1 MENNLFYGETKK
13 IMNKKIY
20 WISSY
25 PKSGNTWMRAIV
37 SSFIFNPEGNFNF
50 NLLKFI
56 EQFEKEKWFNFLN
69 SNLNEN
75 KNLSDIKFI
84 SKYWIEAQERII
96 LEDNYNLLYNFFK
109 THSLNGI
116 LNNNQF
122 TNSKISGGVIYL
134 VRDPRDVAVSFSK
147 HRGESIDAT
156 IDFMTN
162 KSSMFPYE
170 NNRIPTLLSRWDY
183 HYISWTKL
191 DVPKLF
197 IKYEDLINDTK
208 TTLLNINN
216 FLKKQLKLDI
226 NVNEKKIENILL
238 STKFEKLKELEK
250 QFGFSEATKNS
261 SFFRKGEIL
270 QWEKKL
276 SKNQINKIEKEFK
289 QTMKILNY
297 V

>member
-96 LEDNYNLLYNFFK
+96 LEDNYNWKVY
-109 THSLNGI
+109 
-116 LNNNQF
+116 
-122 TNSKISGGVIYL
+122 
-134 VRDPRDVAVSFSK
+134 
-147 HRGESIDAT
+147 
-156 IDFMTN
+156 
-162 KSSMFPYE
+162 SS
-170 NNRIPTLLSRWDY
+170 
-183 HYISWTKL
+183 
-191 DVPKLF
+191 
-197 IKYEDLINDTK
+197 
-208 TTLLNINN
+208 
-216 FLKKQLKLDI
+216 
-226 NVNEKKIENILL
+226 
-238 STKFEKLKELEK
+238 
-250 QFGFSEATKNS
+250 
-261 SFFRKGEIL
+261 
-270 QWEKKL
+270 
-276 SKNQINKIEKEFK
+276 
-289 QTMKILNY
+289 
-297 V
+297 

>member
-1 MENNLFYGETKK
+1 MQ
-13 IMNKKIY
+13 KKIY
-20 WISSY
+20 WIASY
-25 PKSGNTWMRAIV
+25 PKSGNTWMRAII
-37 SSFIFNPEGNFNF
+37 SSLLFTTDGKFNF
-50 NLLKFI
+50 GLFKLI
-56 EQFEKEKWFNFLN
+56 EQFEKRKWFNFVN
-69 SNLNEN
+69 N
-75 KNLSDIKFI
+75 KEFTMRDI
-84 SKYWIEAQERII
+84 SKYWVEAQERII

-122 TNSKISGGVIYL
+122 TNSKTSGGVIYL

-147 HRGESIDAT
+147 HRGESVDAT

-226 NVNEKKIENILL
+226 NVNEKKVENILL

-270 QWEKKL
+270 QWKKNL
-276 SKNQINKIEKEFK
+276 SNNQINKIEKEFNS
-289 QTMKILNY
+289 TMKILNY